1 MLSLL
6 LSLLEITDRE
16 SLRFVYS
23 EEQGYDSSCGL
34 STLVCLMATYWD
46 VPASESALAR
56 DFLKEKLKAGD
67 YTTNFADMKRILEA
81 KGFKVAAYKMNLSQ
95 LSKAAEKYAP
105 LLVHY
110 AEPEGHFV
118 LVLSVQEESVVV
130 ADPAQGLE
138 MLALRDFE
146 ARWSGH
152 VLLAAIPN
160 QKPNGVALDGARAE
174 ALGRD
179 RLLEHASLI
188 QAGAARW

>member
-1 MLSLL
+1 
-6 LSLLEITDRE
+6 
-16 SLRFVYS
+16 
-23 EEQGYDSSCGL
+23 
-34 STLVCLMATYWD
+34 MATYWD

-56 DFLKEKLKAGD
+56 DFLKEKLEAGD

-95 LSKAAEKYAP
+95 LSKAADKYAP

-138 MLALRDFE
+138 TLALKDFE
-146 ARWSGH
+146 ALWSGY

-160 QKPNGVALDGARAE
+160 RKPNGVALDGARAE
-174 ALGRD
+174 ALGRN
-179 RLLEHASLI
+179 RLLERASLT